1 MSTYTPLL
9 QFIQPSTGEYTGT
22 WGSVINNSITALVED
37 AIAKTTSF
45 DATSSAT
52 WTLSVANGATDE
64 ARCAALRVYGTPA
77 SGVSIVAPANS
88 KLYVIINACGQTVT
102 VKTST
107 STGVTIPAGKTSQV
121 VYNTGTSDF
130 VELAASSSANL
141 WGGTTG
147 AVPYQSGV
155 GTTTF
160 LSPGTANYVLTS
172 NGAGLAP
179 SYQPSSGSITLST
192 RTSNTTL
199 TSSDKGSIIKMT
211 SAYNQVI
218 GLASTLG
225 AGFYC
230 YIENASSGDGQL
242 TCSGSDTVDGLT
254 SYYMY
259 PSEMRLL
266 ICTGT
271 TFYTYVIKAFLK
283 EFTSTGTF
291 YRPPGYSMFSG
302 YVWGGGG
309 GGGKT
314 GTSAKS
320 GTGGGGGACNPFTV
334 PYASIA
340 ASSIFFVGA
349 GGIGSSTSGVSGG
362 TGGVSEVPLVGG
374 GKLIN
379 AYGGGGG
386 IGSTSTNYW
395 VSTGGGVFSEG
406 SVAAPNSGF
415 GAPGGRPYTT
425 FYAYVTST
433 SYTSTIAI
441 PSDFGGAGVY
451 TDAVPGFSQ
460 GASYG
465 IYGGGLSRASFS
477 DQYPSLYGGGGG
489 GGLYDGVSTSSG
501 GTSVFGGHGGA
512 AASSSNG
519 TNGSSPGGGGGATHT
534 GTKGGD
540 GGAGLIRIW
549 GIV

>member
-107 STGVTIPAGKTSQV
+107 STGITIPAGKTSQV

-172 NGAGLAP
+172 NGAGAAP
-179 SYQPSSGSITLST
+179 SYQPPNASITLST

-242 TCSGSDTVDGLT
+242 TCSGSDTVDGLV

-266 ICTGT
+266 ICTGS

-283 EFTSTGTF
+283 EFTSSATF

-309 GGGKT
+309 GGGKI
-314 GTSAKS
+314 GTSTNY

-340 ASSIFFVGA
+340 ASNIFIVGA
-349 GGIGSSTSGVSGG
+349 GGIGSSTPGVSGG
-362 TGGVSEVPLVGG
+362 TGGVSEIVLVGG

-386 IGSTSTNYW
+386 SGSTSTNYW
-395 VSTGGGVFSEG
+395 VSTGGGVFGAG
-406 SVAAPNSGF
+406 SAAAPNSGF
-415 GAPGGRPYTT
+415 GAPGGLPYTS
-425 FYAYVTST
+425 FRAFNAST
-433 SYTSTIAI
+433 ASLSDITI
-441 PSDFGGAGVY
+441 PSDFGGAGVL
-451 TDAVPGFSQ
+451 TSGTTGS
-460 GASYG
+460 SYGPSFG
-465 IYGGGLSRASFS
+465 IYGGGMSVATFGG
-477 DQYPSLYGGGGG
+477 QYQSLYGGGGG
-489 GGLYDGVSTSSG
+489 GGTYTTLTSSG

-512 AASSSNG
+512 SVSSSNG
-519 TNGSSPGGGGGATHT
+519 VDGSSPGGGGGATIT